1 MKVTK
6 VEDGFVAMSDG
17 SFTGR
22 RLYDSPQ
29 ATLIHMAIR
38 PGKAIESHA
47 ASVDME
53 FFVLEGRGLF
63 IVGDESAEAGPG
75 ALVESPKD
83 VPHGIRN
90 VGPGELL
97 VLAIKNGKSS

>member
-1 MKVTK
+1 MKITK
-6 VEDGFVAMSDG
+6 IEEGFVVMSDEA
-17 SFTGR
+17 FTGR

-29 ATLIHMAIR
+29 ATLIHMTIR
-38 PGKAIESHA
+38 PGRAIEPHA

-63 IVGDESAEAGPG
+63 TVGEESADAGPG

-83 VPHGIRN
+83 IPHGIRN
-90 VGPGELL
+90 LGLGDLR
-97 VLAIKNGKSS
+97 VLAVKNGKN